1 MISYKDVLLNGLN
14 QLLVDFELD
23 YVIKVFDEKSYTDDV
38 LDPKTIAVVI
48 KYLTGTILYT
58 STILPVQFMVMAEE
72 NSLVVAKMILETYA
86 QNNNF
91 QSVTIG
97 NDFVKQSF
105 STPTVINNFAGVGLG
120 YRSVIFMNATLTI
133 TGSVVDISSL
143 TIDGVVTKFIN
154 ASVSYNASPDNQ
166 PFPNAN
172 LNTSVKQFSNFSFSV
187 QVPFTNS
194 VFCQKVLDIMR
205 GQTSGNTKFTMIFST
220 STSPVT
226 TFTQSLLMIS
236 SVFNTTAGDLPTL
249 QISFVR

>member
-1 MISYKDVLLNGLN
+1 MISYKDTLLNGLN
-14 QLLVDFELD
+14 QILVDYELD
-23 YVIKVFDEKSYTDDV
+23 YTINVFDEKSYTDEV
-38 LDPKTIAVVI
+38 LGPKSISVVI

-58 STILPVQFMVMAEE
+58 STILPIQLMVMAEE
-72 NSLVVAKMILETYA
+72 NSLAVAKMVLETYA
-86 QNNNF
+86 QTNNF
-91 QSVTIG
+91 KSVTIG
-97 NDFVKQSF
+97 TDFVKQAF

-120 YRSVIFMNATLTI
+120 YRSVVFMNATLTI

-154 ASVSYNASPDNQ
+154 ASVSFNTSPDNQ
-166 PFPNAN
+166 PFPNDK

-205 GQTSGNTKFTMIFST
+205 GQTSGNTKFTMIFSI
-220 STSPVT
+220 STNPVT
-226 TFTQSLLMIS
+226 TFTQSMLMVN